1 MDPIVYSYQFSDFV
15 TNEDIESTL
24 ILAVMGIESLY
35 GESLFRLD
43 AVHELDKETR
53 QCTIDAT
60 TDVGRALNRLF
71 AGYLMR
77 EFPRDAF
84 EVRRSPVGRASASI

>member
-1 MDPIVYSYQFSDFV
+1 MDPTVYCYQFSDSV
-15 TNEDIESTL
+15 SNEDIESTL

-43 AVHELDKETR
+43 AVHEFDKQTR

-77 EFPRDAF
+77 EFSRDAF
-84 EVRRSPVGRASASI
+84 QVRRSQVGTASASI